1 MMIILDRRIK
11 MNKKL
16 QEKALR
22 VIECIVTSD
31 EPITQ
36 YQVDAIYRFA
46 HIGTGNCVHHD
57 WEKELDC
64 VFETFKDAKM
74 L

>member
-1 MMIILDRRIK
+1 

-46 HIGTGNCVHHD
+46 HIGTGKCKGHYD
-57 WEKELDC
+57 WIEELDC